1 MALFWSH
8 QRKSLLNTH
17 YFDHIKGNL
26 KWSEG
31 IWIGCWVAMQG
42 GQTVGTFC
50 VIRGAVVI
58 LYSSG
63 TLSWYC
69 FHSFPLTNSLSG
81 TKQADLA
88 ICTDPWHERN
98 FTLQLGMKFNFQLL
112 LSDLF
117 GRMYDGFSS
126 CKEVA
131 HGCTLNHENPWILNL
146 ENPRQKFEHYNLL
159 G

>member
-88 ICTDPWHERN
+88 ICTGPWHERN
-98 FTLQLGMKFNFQLL
+98 FTLQLGMKFNFQFPCQIYCSVTCL
-112 LSDLF
+112 
-117 GRMYDGFSS
+117 
-126 CKEVA
+126 E
-131 HGCTLNHENPWILNL
+131 GCMMGSPLVRRLPMVVRWTMNL